1 VFQNPDDVCRL
12 RGSKGD
18 FMSKILFGTAAV
30 AICMGFAAPAF
41 AAANICISTRDIQSS
56 TPKDDGSAITF
67 KMRDG
72 SVWRNDLN
80 GRCPDLKFDGFAWTI
95 RNPGETVC
103 ENEQTIR
110 VLRSG
115 EICQL
120 GKFTQ
125 ITPPRAKM
133 EKHAAN

>member
-1 VFQNPDDVCRL
+1 
-12 RGSKGD
+12 
-18 FMSKILFGTAAV
+18 MSKILFGTALV
-30 AICMGFAAPAF
+30 AIGMGFAAPSF
-41 AAANICISTRDIQSS
+41 AAGNVCISTRDIQSS

-67 KMRDG
+67 KMKDG
-72 SVWRNDLN
+72 SVWRNDLH
-80 GRCPDLKFDGFAWTI
+80 GRCPDLKFTGYEWNI
-95 RNPGETVC
+95 RNPDGSVC

-125 ITPPRAKM
+125 EKPARSM
-133 EKHAAN
+133 EKHAQN